1 MNRNIRLR
9 PASIVA
15 TAVALVLAQQAVAQ
29 EEPTALGE
37 ITVTARKRAEEQ
49 YSYDVQLQR
58 KKDQDAFQEHLRQQ
72 AAAERD
78 RKEKLEKDWAAREDA
93 LKLREK
99 AGGVTVGQGAAWSD
113 PRVFL
118 AGYGPQASTIG
129 ANRAGRMIAR
139 QIMAM
144 L

>member
-1 MNRNIRLR
+1 MPRGTGRLSCSC
-9 PASIVA
+9 P
-15 TAVALVLAQQAVAQ
+15 LQCLHDLAQARRQGYR
-29 EEPTALGE
+29 ALGGA
-37 ITVTARKRAEEQ
+37 V
-49 YSYDVQLQR
+49 DVDVNKVPLGR
-58 KKDQDAFQEHLRQQ
+58 R
-72 AAAERD
+72 
-78 RKEKLEKDWAAREDA
+78 
-93 LKLREK
+93 
-99 AGGVTVGQGAAWSD
+99 QGAAWGD